1 MNKGDWVQLGALLLV
16 SVLLIAL
23 IYCWIKGP
31 YSLAIVLTIIC
42 LAAAFYVTR
51 KMGVFWMNVCW

>member
-31 YSLAIVLTIIC
+31 CSLAIVLTIIC

-51 KMGVFWMNVCW
+51 KIRLF